1 MDTSEAQDEQL
12 LDGFQNL
19 NDEITKLKILVKDC
33 KSMEE
38 KLATAAVN
46 QSLIKLMLEKNRIK
60 LEKEIET

>member
-1 MDTSEAQDEQL
+1 MDTSEVQDEQL

-38 KLATAAVN
+38 KLATAAAN